1 MNNRDFYRKTFSQI
15 HSSSTVNWEDITEMN
30 HTKTRVLK
38 RRLVTIAAAAAVVAA
53 LSATAMAVNFMG
65 LRDALLPEK
74 QEVNT
79 FDPETGVAI
88 PGETRQSDAVSLSGY
103 MDSPESKA
111 LAEWQSFLNEYDRDK
126 TLLKQADDNPDPSL
140 AQYQCYT
147 VYTQEMAGKLEEI
160 ADKYGLKLHTRCISL
175 ADHPEALGDLKDFA
189 DSSLNPSWMYMY
201 EDGFCH
207 FDGDA
212 DIEGVGEVMLQFQR
226 AVKGSFNEVFL
237 TVGNAEAYDQWAYR
251 TDSGVELAMALGPDT
266 SVIFADFPDCFA
278 TLNIVAGKNDG
289 MSPESLQALAGSCD
303 FTKLSPVTA
312 PVIAPEVR
320 REPGAADPSAAA
332 PESLSP
338 VEDSGKRAAYAK
350 ILRGVLNGV
359 LPDGTAADTSWDL
372 SANKFT
378 LCDVDGDGSQELV
391 LLYSTA
397 PMAGMMGYV
406 IDYKPENAANGGEI
420 SIQMTEWPAL
430 NFYDNGMVIAEWS
443 HNQTM
448 SKFWPYTLFAYE
460 PVSDSYYML
469 ASVYAA
475 DKKLLE
481 DMGAQDQYPAEVD
494 KCGAG
499 TVYYLTYQRY
509 SETEPPVPE
518 EYVLDQKQYDAF
530 LAETLGTARPLD
542 MFYLDLTEENISAQ
556 LG

>member
-1 MNNRDFYRKTFSQI
+1 MNNRDFYQKTFSQI
-15 HSSSTVNWEDITEMN
+15 HSSRTVSWEDITEMN

-38 RRLVTIAAAAAVVAA
+38 RRLATVAAAAAVLAA
-53 LSATAMAVNFMG
+53 LSATAMAVNFLG

-79 FDPETGVAI
+79 FDPETGAAI
-88 PGETRQSDAVSLSGY
+88 PGETRQADAVSLSGY

-111 LAEWQSFLNEYDRDK
+111 LAEWQSFLNSYDRDR
-126 TLLKQADDNPDPSL
+126 TLLKQADDNPDPAL
-140 AQYQCYT
+140 AKYQCYT
-147 VYTQEMAGKLEEI
+147 VYTQEMADKLEAI
-160 ADKYGLKLHTRCISL
+160 ADKYGLKLHTQCISL
-175 ADHPEALGDLKDFA
+175 ADHPEVLGDLKDFA

-201 EDGFCH
+201 EDGSCH
-207 FDGDA
+207 FDGDTN
-212 DIEGVGEVMLQFQR
+212 IQGVGEMMLQFQR
-226 AVKGSFNEVFL
+226 AVKGSFNEVIL
-237 TVGNAEAYDQWAYR
+237 SVGNAEEYDQWTCR
-251 TDSGVELAMALGPDT
+251 SNSGVELAMALGPDT
-266 SVIFADFPDCFA
+266 SIVFADFPDCFA
-278 TLNIVAGKNDG
+278 TLNVLAGKNNG
-289 MSPESLQALAGSCD
+289 MSPESLEALAGSCD

-312 PVIAPEVR
+312 PEIKSQPDMPE
-320 REPGAADPSAAA
+320 PSGTV
-332 PESLSP
+332 PESLAA
-338 VEDSGKRAAYAK
+338 VEDSGKRAAYAG
-350 ILRGVLNGV
+350 ILRAVLNGV

-372 SANKFT
+372 SANKFS

-406 IDYKPENAANGGEI
+406 IDYKPEYAGNGGAV

-460 PVSDSYYML
+460 PVSDSYYVL

-475 DKKLLE
+475 DKELLE
-481 DMGAQDQYPAEVD
+481 DMGAQDQYPAEAD

-499 TVYYLTYQRY
+499 TVYYLTYQHY

-542 MFYLDLTEENISAQ
+542 MLYLDLTGENISAQ

>member
-15 HSSSTVNWEDITEMN
+15 HSSSTVNWEDITEMKN
-30 HTKTRVLK
+30 TKTRLLK
-38 RRLVTIAAAAAVVAA
+38 RRIVTAAAAAAVVAA
-53 LSATAMAVNFMG
+53 LSATAMAVNFLG
-65 LRDALLPEK
+65 LRDTLLPEK

-79 FDPETGVAI
+79 FDPETGAAV
-88 PGETRQSDAVSLSGY
+88 PGETRQVDTVSLSGY
-103 MDSPESKA
+103 MDFPESKA
-111 LAEWQSFLNEYDRDK
+111 LAEWRSFLNSYDTDHA
-126 TLLKQADDNPDPSL
+126 LLKQADDNPDPSL
-140 AQYQCYT
+140 DKYQCYT
-147 VYTQEMAGKLEEI
+147 VYTQEMADKLEEI
-160 ADKYGLKLHTRCISL
+160 ADKYSLKLHTQCISL
-175 ADHPEALGDLKDFA
+175 PDHPEALGGLKDFA
-189 DSSLNPSWMYMY
+189 DSTLSTYWMYMY
-201 EDGFCH
+201 EDGTCH

-212 DIEGVGEVMLQFQR
+212 DIQRAGRTELQFQR
-226 AVKGSFNEVFL
+226 TVKGSFNEVIL
-237 TVGNAEAYDQWAYR
+237 PVGDAAEYDQWAYT
-251 TDSGVELAMALGPDT
+251 TDSGVELAMAIGPDK

-278 TLNIVAGKNDG
+278 ALNIMAGTDNG
-289 MSPESLQALAGSCD
+289 MSPESLDALAGKYD
-303 FTKLSPVTA
+303 FTKLSPVSA
-312 PVIAPEVR
+312 PVIAPNIQ
-320 REPGAADPSAAA
+320 PGPDTAEHSDAS
-332 PESLSP
+332 PESL
-338 VEDSGKRAAYAK
+338 VTEEDSGKRAAYAK
-350 ILRGVLNGV
+350 ILRAVLNGV

-378 LCDVDGDGSQELV
+378 LCDVDSDGSQELI

-406 IDYKPENAANGGEI
+406 IDYKPEYAANGGEV

-430 NFYDNGMVIAEWS
+430 NFFDNGMVTAEWS

-481 DMGAQDQYPAEVD
+481 DMGAQDQYPAEAD

-499 TVYYLTYQRY
+499 TVYYLTYQHY
-509 SETEPPVPE
+509 SDTEPPVPE
-518 EYVLDQKQYDAF
+518 DYVLDQKQYDAF

-542 MFYLDLTEENISAQ
+542 MTYLDLTEENISAQ